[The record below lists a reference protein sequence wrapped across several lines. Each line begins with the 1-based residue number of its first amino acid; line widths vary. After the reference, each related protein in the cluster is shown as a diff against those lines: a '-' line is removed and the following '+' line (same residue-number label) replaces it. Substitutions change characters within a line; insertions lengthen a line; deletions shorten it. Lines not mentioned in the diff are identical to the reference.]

1 MGLLYNNLYT
11 SDIHMQ
17 STMFDFIYNN
27 LYTSY
32 IHMQSTMFD
41 FFKSYIVVACD
52 NYFKTIIN
60 VSLKQ

>member
-1 MGLLYNNLYT
+1 MGLLYG
-11 SDIHMQ
+11 
-17 STMFDFIYNN
+17 N

-41 FFKSYIVVACD
+41 FLRNCIIVACG

>member
-1 MGLLYNNLYT
+1 MGLLYG
-11 SDIHMQ
+11 
-17 STMFDFIYNN
+17 N

-41 FFKSYIVVACD
+41 FLRNVVACG